1 MVSGLTQALS
11 GPPRN
16 VYISMHLT
24 ALLLLIYSKG
34 IFMGEL
40 SWQPGPTNLALTFYL
55 WNVLLSSQMCAAL
68 LENPVELTAQI
79 SQTLAHDRLMPDVSG
94 AS

>member
-16 VYISMHLT
+16 VYTSMHLT
-24 ALLLLIYSKG
+24 ALLLLIYTKG

-55 WNVLLSSQMCAAL
+55 WNVLLNSQMCAAL
-68 LENPVELTAQI
+68 LENPMELTAQA